1 MKHFLNLKP
10 VTLTD
15 TEEHKIHT
23 RKWWA
28 VIILVLGG
36 LLLAGRAPV
45 PMTFSYFLL
54 FFGHAGMLHQ
64 MYKKRDM
71 PLFIINV
78 IWCGIDLLGMYRWWG
93 N

>member
-1 MKHFLNLKP
+1 MKFFHLQP
-10 VTLTD
+10 ISLT
-15 TEEHKIHT
+15 TTAEHRIHQ
-23 RKWWA
+23 RKWAA
-28 VIILVLGG
+28 VVILVIGG

-64 MYKKRDM
+64 MYLKRDV
-71 PLFIINV
+71 PLFLVNI
-78 IWCGIDLLGMYRWWG
+78 IWCLIDALGMYRWWG